1 MNEVVARDA
10 ERDRRM
16 VRRKRHPVAVERRS
30 VEQPERIARMDRPV
44 VDQQTFDVDAMV
56 GAASVE
62 LSGADVDDALWSA
75 DEDVAVARDV
85 EPVFA
90 DVR

>member
-1 MNEVVARDA
+1 
-10 ERDRRM
+10 
-16 VRRKRHPVAVERRS
+16 
-30 VEQPERIARMDRPV
+30 MDGPV
-44 VDQQTFDVDAMV
+44 VYQQTFDVDAMV

-90 DVR
+90 DVL